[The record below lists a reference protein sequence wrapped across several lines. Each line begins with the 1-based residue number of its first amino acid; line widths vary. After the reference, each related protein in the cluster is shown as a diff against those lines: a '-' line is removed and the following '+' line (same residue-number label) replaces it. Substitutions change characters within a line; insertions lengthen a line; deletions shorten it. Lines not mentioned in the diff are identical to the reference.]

1 MTVKIE
7 VTVPHEIVV
16 DGYAGRYLDSS
27 LSALGYHRQPQ
38 TVWLNA
44 TGPAGLN
51 LEGSLPVSSGT
62 EEGATE
68 TTSAGSIAE
77 APKVARERGKPA
89 PGRGRRTKEE
99 IAEDEA
105 WEKRQA
111 QIAERAADD
120 ERHSRIM
127 EAGRAAVEAEEKAN
141 ISTGEERIDPT
152 TAADAEQDAKDEA
165 DEAAAITTP
174 ALTHDDVRTALRKYQ
189 TTFGVP
195 AAIED
200 GPKLLRKLFGAH
212 VAKISDIPA
221 DQASLASA
229 IAGAEEMLA
238 KNPFGREAQL

>member
-1 MTVKIE
+1 MTLKIE

-44 TGPAGLN
+44 TGPAGPN

-62 EEGATE
+62 EEGSTE
-68 TTSAGSIAE
+68 INRQIVAQAR
-77 APKVARERGKPA
+77 KVERERDKPA

-105 WEKRQA
+105 ADKA
-111 QIAERAADD
+111 DAAAPTK
-120 ERHSRIM
+120 ETPPL
-127 EAGRAAVEAEEKAN
+127 

-152 TAADAEQDAKDEA
+152 TPADAAQDIKDEA
-165 DEAAAITTP
+165 DEAAAIATT
-174 ALTHDDVRTALRKYQ
+174 ALTHDDVRTALRRYQ